1 MSLTSFEGVPKW
13 SGNLWRIFYYW
24 KFSRELLSFSF
35 RLILSVVSSLFS
47 GLLFYSA
54 LVWRVYLGSCLSPK
68 GFLFYR
74 GSKILGGTDPRLQ
87 EMYSIIFSLPSC
99 LVIQR
104 QRMSLGIS
112 SLISNG
118 LILYRRR
125 ELNIGNTRNI

>member
-35 RLILSVVSSLFS
+35 RLILSVVSSFFS
-47 GLLFYSA
+47 GLIFYSA
-54 LVWRVYLGSCLSPK
+54 LVWRVSLGSCLSQK

-87 EMYSIIFSLPSC
+87 AMYSIICFPAFLSRHSATNNVSWDILPD
-99 LVIQR
+99 LQR
-104 QRMSLGIS
+104 AHSV
-112 SLISNG
+112 
-118 LILYRRR
+118 
-125 ELNIGNTRNI
+125 